1 MNETNVRR
9 EIEYDGFDG
18 LWKMEVTYDHKIIVS
33 KSGESRE
40 YQLPILT
47 KIEHDVEYV
56 FLTTENN
63 DSIQVKF
70 EIDNFLVIDK
80 FDKDGEFLESIGAHV
95 FGEGD
100 EDE

>member
-1 MNETNVRR
+1 MRTTNVKR
-9 EIEYDGFDG
+9 EIEYNGFDG
-18 LWKMEVTYDHKIIVS
+18 LWNAEITYDHKIIVS

-40 YQLPILT
+40 YQLPIIT

-70 EIDNFLVIDK
+70 EIDSFLVIDK
-80 FDKDGEFLESIGAHV
+80 FDKDGEFLDTIGSYV